1 MLSGQAAMFRRRNV
15 TDLTNPFSVSTL
27 SKLLHLMDA
36 LTLSTYL
43 DAADAGP
50 YFLQY
55 LLRLVPPKLP
65 IDLRPVMLRIVH
77 RLAVGMARDRRPEG
91 RCFDERTA
99 IGLLH
104 ALNPILE
111 NPRSGASA
119 SFVMHEIKAVV
130 ETCMQRTMGC
140 PMDREPFRFTSPK
153 LDFEFGMVESEEVPL
168 QSLCGFQVPSLL
180 GISPSTC
187 LGYRCSITR
196 SNLMRNGSID
206 SNLLELSFRNATQIL
221 APSFRS
227 RSINFTLPL
236 SPEFSKRIQKGGRPL
251 CVWYEREA
259 NATVSRWSDAGC
271 SVRAFNRTHVSCTCT
286 HLTEFAVMIPE
297 VRRPLKL
304 QARWWLFACLLSLVS
319 LTGAL
324 AVWSLHRRHVYESEV
339 AAGKREPK
347 HLRRFHGPITL
358 QEHIRR
364 RQWRLRD
371 SDEDT
376 LFDELDSAGK
386 SLSTLDNEAVGKDDD
401 GSDASTIDGTG
412 TLVTRTL
419 RTDGPLS
426 LLDLPIEPSVHSSL
440 SRRPLPGAGTHNS
453 ATTPAPPRPG
463 GNIFADPQAP
473 PQNEQQHRRDA
484 LVRMLGER
492 MLRRKEHDSDED
504 AEESRKDTF

>member
-15 TDLTNPFSVSTL
+15 TELTNPFSVSTL
-27 SKLLHLMDA
+27 SKILHLLDS

-50 YFLQY
+50 YFLAY

-91 RCFDERTA
+91 RCFDELTA

-119 SFVMHEIKAVV
+119 SFVVHEIKGVI
-130 ETCMQRTMGC
+130 ETCMQRTMSC
-140 PMDREPFRFTSPK
+140 PMDHPFKFTSPK
-153 LDFEFGMVESEEVPL
+153 LDFEFGVVESDDTVAL
-168 QSLCGFQVPSLL
+168 GNMCGFQVPSLL
-180 GISPSTC
+180 VGISPTTC

-206 SNLLELSFRNATQIL
+206 SHLLELSFRNATQIL
-221 APSFRS
+221 TPSFRS

-236 SPEFSKRIQKGGRPL
+236 STEFSKRIQKGGKPI

-271 SVRAFNRTHVSCTCT
+271 SVRSFNRTHVSCTCT

-297 VRRPLKL
+297 VKRPLKL
-304 QARWWLFACLLSLVS
+304 PARWWLFACLLTLVS

-347 HLRRFHGPITL
+347 HLRKFYGPITL

-376 LFDELDSAGK
+376 LFDELDSANK
-386 SLSTLDNEAVGKDDD
+386 SLSTLDNEAMAQD
-401 GSDASTIDGTG
+401 GSDASTIDG

-426 LLDLPIEPSVHSSL
+426 LLDLPIVEPSLHSSI
-440 SRRPLPGAGTHNS
+440 SRRQGLTPFTASSL
-453 ATTPAPPRPG
+453 TTARPG
-463 GNIFADPQAP
+463 TNIFADPQV
-473 PQNEQQHRRDA
+473 NEQQNRRDA

-492 MLRRKEHDSDED
+492 MLRTKEDNEQVED
-504 AEESRKDTF
+504 DKRKDL